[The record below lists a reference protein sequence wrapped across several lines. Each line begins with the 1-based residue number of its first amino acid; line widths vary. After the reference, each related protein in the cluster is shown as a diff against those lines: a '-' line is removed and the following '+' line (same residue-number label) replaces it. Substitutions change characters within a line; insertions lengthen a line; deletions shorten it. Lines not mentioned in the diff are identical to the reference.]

1 MLFSDEDEEAGD
13 EAGLATQA
21 RRIHQRYPLREGD
34 AGTIGSRWKSERSA
48 TTAAQRYQRLRPVRS
63 LRQEVQSGRRGS
75 AHSDLQAYARQEAD
89 ASTEETLKKK
99 SRRYLR
105 LSPAFPRRKKIGP
118 IVLPNK
124 LASLFLNAFFPS
136 SLSRRFTSVTFSSV
150 SYARRDS
157 FYFEIFACFTSNVET
172 ISQKVR

>member
-1 MLFSDEDEEAGD
+1 MLFSDEDEETGD

-34 AGTIGSRWKSERSA
+34 AGTIGSRWKSERST
-48 TTAAQRYQRLRPVRS
+48 TTAAQRYQRLRPVRA
-63 LRQEVQSGRRGS
+63 LRQEVQSGRRGA

-89 ASTEETLKKK
+89 ASTEETLKRK

-105 LSPAFPRRKKIGP
+105 LSPAFPRRKKIGLVP
-118 IVLPNK
+118 DK
-124 LASLFLNAFFPS
+124 LASLFLSAFFPS

-150 SYARRDS
+150 SYATLS
-157 FYFEIFACFTSNVET
+157 
-172 ISQKVR
+172 ISKFLPASRLMSKR